1 MARNKN
7 NFLTAQRLLT
17 GKARWLVLLF
27 LVFLTACGGGEASE
41 NAKKNDAGETMR
53 SGLVKGLE
61 LAREQKYDEAIS
73 KVFEMVI
80 NDPKDPEALGV
91 LSYIY
96 LRSNRM
102 SHANESA
109 RRSLEL
115 DSFQSRPYIV
125 LARVNFQVSKFEK
138 ALELARTAL
147 TINPKFA
154 SAYLIIGEIYL
165 RQGMND
171 DALVVLQEA
180 EKLDPESSEVLNI
193 LASAY
198 IKKKNYDLALS
209 TLIALQEIDSDNPGA
224 HLHLTVVYA
233 KMKKGHKAMRH
244 IATAENL
251 YARGGKSK
259 YWLGKTRDIRRV
271 IAKEFKLRPED
282 INKQVS
288 EY

>member
-1 MARNKN
+1 MARNIN
-7 NFLTAQRLLT
+7 NFITGQRLLN
-17 GKARWLVLLF
+17 GKARWLALLF

-41 NAKKNDAGETMR
+41 NAEKNDVGETMR
-53 SGLVKGLE
+53 PGLAKGLE

-80 NDPKDPEALGV
+80 NDPEDPEALGV

-102 SHANESA
+102 SHASEA
-109 RRSLEL
+109 AKRSLEF
-115 DSFQSRPYIV
+115 DPFQSRPYIV
-125 LARVNFQVSKFEK
+125 LARIDFQVSKFEK
-138 ALELARTAL
+138 ALDRARTAL
-147 TINPKFA
+147 TINPK
-154 SAYLIIGEIYL
+154 SSGAYLIIGEVYL

-171 DALVVLQEA
+171 DALVVLKEA
-180 EKLDPESSEVLNI
+180 ENLDPENTDIMNI

-209 TLIALQEIDSDNPGA
+209 TLIALQEIDPDNPGSHFNLA
-224 HLHLTVVYA
+224 VVYA

-251 YARGGKSK
+251 YARDDKNK
-259 YWLGKTRDIRRV
+259 FWLGKTRDVRRV
-271 IAKEFKLRPED
+271 IAKDFKLRPED
-282 INKQVS
+282 IH
-288 EY
+288 